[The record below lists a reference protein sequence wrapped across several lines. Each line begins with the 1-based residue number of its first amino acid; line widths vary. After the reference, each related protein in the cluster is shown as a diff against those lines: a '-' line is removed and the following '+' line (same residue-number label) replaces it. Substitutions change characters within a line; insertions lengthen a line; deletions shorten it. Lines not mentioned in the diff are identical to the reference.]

1 MPQTACFWPLPIY
14 HNAMDALDPGREAL
28 ASQFFET
35 PDNPVPDHARSG
47 FLKARDGRN
56 IRYALFGATGRPLK
70 GTVIVL
76 AGRNECIEKYFE
88 TIGDLAAR
96 GFAAAMIDWRG
107 QGASDRLIR
116 NPEKGHIRDFQDYV
130 ADLEEFFA
138 EIVLPDCR
146 GPFYVLAHST
156 GALIAL
162 LASPAM
168 INRVQRMVLC
178 APLLGLPN
186 RSHSMKTARRAA
198 TIFYSLG
205 LGSMYLG
212 SRRRPRQAAPFAGNL
227 LTTDPDRYRRNCLIY
242 DAHPR
247 LALGGPTAAWVRAAC
262 GACDHVHD
270 PEFMARIRVP
280 MLFIAA
286 GNDSVVSTRAIE
298 NYARQLKWASVLTI
312 DGARHE
318 VLQEADF
325 YREQMLAAF
334 DAFVPGTDI
343 T

>member
-1 MPQTACFWPLPIY
+1 
-14 HNAMDALDPGREAL
+14 MDALDPGREAP

-35 PDNPVPDHARSG
+35 PGNPVPDHARSG
-47 FLKARDGRN
+47 FLAARDGRK

-88 TIGDLAAR
+88 TIRDLAAR
-96 GFAAAMIDWRG
+96 GFATAMIDWRG

-116 NPEKGHIRDFQDYV
+116 NPEKGYVRDFKHYV
-130 ADLEEFFA
+130 ADLEAFFA

-156 GALIAL
+156 GALVAL
-162 LASPAM
+162 LAAPAM
-168 INRVQRMVLC
+168 ANRVQRMVLC
-178 APLLGLPN
+178 APLLGLPG
-186 RSHSMKTARRAA
+186 RSNTMKTERRAA
-198 TIFYSLG
+198 AFFYRLG

-212 SRRRPRQAAPFAGNL
+212 SHRRPLVAAPFAGNM

-242 DAHPR
+242 ETHPR
-247 LALGGPTAAWVRAAC
+247 LALGGPTVAWVRAAC
-262 GACDHVHD
+262 RARDYVHD
-270 PEFMARIRVP
+270 PEFMARLRIP
-280 MLFIAA
+280 TLFIAA

-318 VLQEADF
+318 MLQEADYF
-325 YREQMLAAF
+325 REQFLAAF
-334 DAFVPGTDI
+334 DAFVPGSEQDI
-343 T
+343 L

>member
-1 MPQTACFWPLPIY
+1 
-14 HNAMDALDPGREAL
+14 MDALDPGREAL
-28 ASQFFET
+28 ASHLFET
-35 PDNPVPDHARSG
+35 PGNPVPDHARSG
-47 FLKARDGRN
+47 FLAARDGRKL
-56 IRYALFGATGRPLK
+56 RYALFGATDRPLK

-88 TIGDLAAR
+88 TIRDLASR
-96 GFAAAMIDWRG
+96 GFAVATIDWRG

-116 NPEKGHIRDFQDYV
+116 NPEKGYVDDFQDYV
-130 ADLEEFFA
+130 GDLEEFFT

-156 GALIAL
+156 GALVAL

-168 INRVQRMVLC
+168 ANRVQRMVLC
-178 APLLGLPN
+178 APLLGLPD
-186 RSHSMKTARRAA
+186 RSHSMRTARRTAA
-198 TIFYSLG
+198 FFYSLG

-212 SRRRPRQAAPFAGNL
+212 SRRRPREAAPFQGNM

-242 DAHPR
+242 EAHPR
-247 LALGGPTAAWVRAAC
+247 LALGGPTVAWVHAAC
-262 GACDHVHD
+262 RAHDHVHD
-270 PEFMARIRVP
+270 PEFMARIRIP
-280 MLFIAA
+280 TLFIAA

-298 NYARQLKWASVLTI
+298 NYARQVKWASVLTI

-325 YREQMLAAF
+325 FREQLLAAF
-334 DAFVPGTDI
+334 DAFVPGSEQDDPYPAR
-343 T
+343 